1 MKYLSYLILSFFII
15 TGCNETGYNSAIDRI
30 KTELLNG
37 NVTIAEHLADS
48 LKGTIKDS
56 ILIFK
61 ADSLSEI
68 AERIRLEYSVDETN
82 FREVLEKSTGS
93 VNDIQLNDWQKKGW
107 LESRFIDGRRM
118 YYNRAASNLL
128 RVLKFHEQ
136 RNGIANEEPVDSEL
150 VFRLKHTLEVLSS
163 AKGESNP
170 VLPVKMSVAYTIS
183 VDADAVPAGEIVR
196 CWLPFPR
203 SDSPRQNN
211 IKLLETSEPEYIIAP
226 DTAVHSSIYMES
238 PAIKGKPVIFRIVF
252 TYESSAQHFDLK
264 RIKNIPYE
272 KSSAVY
278 KEFTS
283 EELPHINFSEHVKS
297 IADDSIAYL
306 VNNPVGV
313 VSGLYGWFKDNVPWA
328 GAPEY
333 SIIPDISDYVIKNRR
348 GDCGMQTLLLMSL
361 LRYKGVPVR
370 WQSGWMVP
378 PGHENLHDWCE
389 VYYEGT
395 GWVPVDVSYVLQ
407 RSDIQDLRYFYI
419 SGIDS
424 YRLVINNGIAGP
436 LHPGKKFLRSEPYD
450 FQRGEVEWKG
460 GNLFFD
466 KRNYNIEIKYLN

>member
-1 MKYLSYLILSFFII
+1 MKYLSCLILSFFII
-15 TGCNETGYNSAIDRI
+15 TGCKKTSYNSVIDRI
-30 KTELLNG
+30 NTELLNG
-37 NVTIAEHLADS
+37 NVTVAERVADS
-48 LKGTIKDS
+48 LKETITDS

-61 ADSLSEI
+61 IDSLSEI
-68 AERIRLEYSVDETN
+68 AQRIRLEYSVNETN
-82 FREVLEKSTGS
+82 LRDVLEKSFGPLS
-93 VNDIQLNDWQKKGW
+93 EPQLNDWQKKGW
-107 LESRFIDGRRM
+107 LESRLINGRRM

-136 RNGIANEEPVDSEL
+136 KEGSQNEEPVDSEL
-150 VFRLKHTLEVLSS
+150 VFRLKHTSEVLSS
-163 AKGESNP
+163 AKGQSKP
-170 VLPVKMSVAYTIS
+170 VIPVKMSITYTVS
-183 VDADAVPAGEIVR
+183 VDADAVPAGETVR

-203 SDSPRQNN
+203 SDNARQKNV
-211 IKLLETSEPEYIIAP
+211 KLLETSEPDYIMAP
-226 DTAVHSSIYMES
+226 DSAVHSTIYMES
-238 PAIKGKPVIFRIVF
+238 PAVKGKPVIFRIVF

-264 RIKNIPYE
+264 GIKNIPYE

-278 KEFTS
+278 RKFTS
-283 EELPHINFSEHVKS
+283 EEFPHINFSEHVKS
-297 IADDSIAYL
+297 IADDSIEYSE
-306 VNNPVGV
+306 NDPVGV
-313 VSGLYGWFKDNVPWA
+313 VTGLYCWFKDNVPWA

-361 LRYKGVPVR
+361 LRYKGIPVR

-389 VYYEGT
+389 VYFEGT

-407 RSDIQDLRYFYI
+407 HTDIESLKYYYM
-419 SGIDS
+419 SGVDS
-424 YRLVINNGIAGP
+424 YRMVVNNGIAGP

-450 FQRGEVEWKG
+450 FQRGEVEWNG

-466 KRNYNIEIKYLN
+466 KWNYDIDIKYLN